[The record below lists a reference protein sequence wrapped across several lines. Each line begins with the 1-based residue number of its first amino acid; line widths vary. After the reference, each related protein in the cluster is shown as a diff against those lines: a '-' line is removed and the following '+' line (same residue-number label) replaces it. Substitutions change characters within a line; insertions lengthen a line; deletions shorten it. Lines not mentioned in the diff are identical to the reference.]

1 MNAQFYRLL
10 NEDPPEEK
18 QASLLERQI
27 IPLQMESFTPD
38 QIHSNNALGR
48 SSLYTRLKCQVH
60 NTTAS
65 TPTGS
70 GSHTAHTTAS
80 TPTGSGSHTAHTTAS
95 TPTGS
100 GSHTAH
106 TTASVSTGSGSHTAH
121 TTASTPTGSGS
132 HTAHTT
138 ARTSTGSGSHTAHT
152 TASTPTGSGSH
163 TAHTTASVSTG
174 SGSHTAHTTA
184 STPTGS
190 GSHTATPLQ
199 ARPQEV
205 AAIQPTPLQARP
217 QEVAAIQPT
226 PLQAR
231 PQEMAA
237 KFYIDSSGSDTEELD
252 RELPAILKEFCE
264 DNLDFNSNLTVI
276 ARRKNIFKSACV
288 ALSRGFFEWH
298 KTPNIKFVGEMGEDY
313 GGPRRAFFRLLMI
326 ELQSNLGIFE
336 GKPGQLLFSYNQ
348 KALEENKFYT
358 AGRLMAWSIIHN
370 GQGMRCLNKEL
381 FMLMCGQKPDLS
393 TFDELISWKMKLV
406 ASMIQQFTT
415 ELNSCGQLWEV
426 VLINSTAFLPMITNT
441 RGRLTRHEVRDLFSI
456 VWSEPGSNRRDFE
469 EDTFFQWECWL
480 MLIQEEE
487 VGISFE
493 DVLVFVTAAETI
505 PPLGF

>member
-1 MNAQFYRLL
+1 MLKSATVSHCSSHRDGKFYSRSDSL
-10 NEDPPEEK
+10 K
-18 QASLLERQI
+18 QCIREI
-27 IPLQMESFTPD
+27 FPLYSSEVPGSQHHCKHAHRKWQPYSPHHCKHAHRKW
-38 QIHSNNALGR
+38 QPYSPHHCKHAHRKWQPYSPHHCKRVHRKWQPYSPHHCKHAHRKWQPYSPHHCKNVHRKWQPYSPHHCKHAHRKWQPYSPHHCKRVHRKWQPYSPHHS
-48 SSLYTRLKCQVH
+48 
-60 NTTAS
+60 
-65 TPTGS
+65 
-70 GSHTAHTTAS
+70 
-80 TPTGSGSHTAHTTAS
+80 
-95 TPTGS
+95 
-100 GSHTAH
+100 
-106 TTASVSTGSGSHTAH
+106 
-121 TTASTPTGSGS
+121 
-132 HTAHTT
+132 
-138 ARTSTGSGSHTAHT
+138 
-152 TASTPTGSGSH
+152 
-163 TAHTTASVSTG
+163 
-174 SGSHTAHTTA
+174 
-184 STPTGS
+184 
-190 GSHTATPLQ
+190 TPLQ

-237 KFYIDSSGSDTEELD
+237 KFYIDSSGSDTEEVLLASPVRSSSPTLD

-393 TFDELISWKMKLV
+393 TFDELISWKMKL
-406 ASMIQQFTT
+406 
-415 ELNSCGQLWEV
+415 
-426 VLINSTAFLPMITNT
+426 
-441 RGRLTRHEVRDLFSI
+441 
-456 VWSEPGSNRRDFE
+456 
-469 EDTFFQWECWL
+469 
-480 MLIQEEE
+480 
-487 VGISFE
+487 
-493 DVLVFVTAAETI
+493 
-505 PPLGF
+505 